1 MNRKNRASLGYGI
14 GYIGQGASYGF
25 ISVYFVI
32 YLTNCVGISAFY
44 ASLIMSLSL
53 IVEVAAGMLWG
64 NLSDRCRLKMGRRRP
79 FILLAAVTMPVIMYL
94 LFCKKEGGFTGV
106 LLYYL
111 LLSVLFRVFFSCFEI
126 PNGAFGAEITT
137 DYDGRTRLR
146 TISRVGAIVGNFAA
160 YVMPLWILDF
170 FAEEQAKGWHTIG
183 TLIGVI
189 CFVSWFSSFLLVT
202 EKPQHSTETKIRNVL
217 SSIWKNYTRLLKL
230 KPTRILVF
238 YKAAFATAFA
248 LYNVSSMYYMKYS
261 LRLSNQYTSYIY
273 FFSIVVFVLATPLV
287 DFTAIRMG
295 KARQQMYTML
305 FAGIIA
311 ALLFAFCRGSF
322 AGGVIYVLVF
332 SLVQTSFWQL
342 SLSIFYDLVEV
353 EEFVYGSRSEGDI
366 MSMVSVLG
374 TIVTAA
380 IVQIFGFF
388 FEAAGF
394 NPAAAEQSGSTVLF
408 LNASFML
415 IPGICFILGAIA
427 LRAFPINKETFA
439 SLTAAVKLKQEGKE
453 YEKYIDDIHRI
464 MG

>member
-1 MNRKNRASLGYGI
+1 
-14 GYIGQGASYGF
+14 
-25 ISVYFVI
+25 
-32 YLTNCVGISAFY
+32 
-44 ASLIMSLSL
+44 
-53 IVEVAAGMLWG
+53 
-64 NLSDRCRLKMGRRRP
+64 
-79 FILLAAVTMPVIMYL
+79 
-94 LFCKKEGGFTGV
+94 
-106 LLYYL
+106 
-111 LLSVLFRVFFSCFEI
+111 
-126 PNGAFGAEITT
+126 
-137 DYDGRTRLR
+137 
-146 TISRVGAIVGNFAA
+146 
-160 YVMPLWILDF
+160 
-170 FAEEQAKGWHTIG
+170 
-183 TLIGVI
+183 
-189 CFVSWFSSFLLVT
+189 
-202 EKPQHSTETKIRNVL
+202 
-217 SSIWKNYTRLLKL
+217 
-230 KPTRILVF
+230 
-238 YKAAFATAFA
+238 
-248 LYNVSSMYYMKYS
+248 
-261 LRLSNQYTSYIY
+261 
-273 FFSIVVFVLATPLV
+273 
-287 DFTAIRMG
+287 
-295 KARQQMYTML
+295 ML

-464 MG
+464 VG